1 MGNLVTKNL
10 TVNLQGKEILTNIT
24 LSFKTGARTAI
35 IGPNGC
41 GKSTLLRA
49 ISGMSHHYHGEVLLD
64 DKKLRSFKQR
74 ELSKKI
80 AILPQGTS
88 APMDLTVGELVEYG
102 RFPYRS
108 WFKGNTKEDKEV
120 VSWAIEQ
127 TKLQDL
133 MERQVASLSGGERQR
148 AWIAMALA
156 QKPEILLLDEP
167 TTYLDIAHQL
177 EVMQIVEDLN
187 HKFKITVVMV
197 LHDINHAR
205 QYADEIVVI
214 KNHQI
219 FSQGKPDEV
228 LTEQMLEHVFGVV
241 AEKFVNATG
250 KSIWM
255 PLSLVEKKEM
265 DAALCVLPLK

>member
-1 MGNLVTKNL
+1 MGKLVTKNL
-10 TVNLQGKEILTNIT
+10 TVNLQGKEILTDIT
-24 LSFKTGARTAI
+24 ISFKAGLRTAI

-108 WFKGNTKEDKEV
+108 WFKGNTKEDKEAV
-120 VSWAIEQ
+120 NWAIEQ

-133 MERQVASLSGGERQR
+133 IERQVSSLSGGERQR

-177 EVMQIVEDLN
+177 EVMKIVEELN
-187 HKFKITVVMV
+187 QKFKITVVMV

-219 FSQGKPDEV
+219 FSQGKPEEV

-241 AEKFVNATG
+241 AEKFVNEAG

-255 PLSLVEKKEM
+255 PRSLVEKKEM
-265 DAALCVLPLK
+265 DAAR

>member
-1 MGNLVTKNL
+1 MGNLVAKNL
-10 TVNLQGKEILTNIT
+10 TVNLQGKEILTDIT
-24 LSFKTGARTAI
+24 ISFKAGLRTAI

-49 ISGMSHHYHGEVLLD
+49 VSGLSHNYHGEVLLD

-74 ELSKKI
+74 ELSKRI

-108 WFKGNTKEDKEV
+108 WFKGNTKEDKEAIN
-120 VSWAIEQ
+120 WAIEQ

-133 MERQVASLSGGERQR
+133 IERQVSSLSGGERQR

-187 HKFKITVVMV
+187 QKFKITVVMV

-219 FSQGKPDEV
+219 FSQGNPDEV
-228 LTEQMLEHVFGVV
+228 LTEQMLRKVFGVV
-241 AEKFVNATG
+241 AEKFVNEAG

-255 PLSLVEKKEM
+255 PLSLVEKNEM
-265 DAALCVLPLK
+265 DAAR